1 MNRALKVSVAT
12 LIVLLFIITGVIAFA
27 QSNVT
32 GDLMKKDMN
41 QVVGNN
47 EVEDIRNNINY
58 WALIKT
64 IDVEY
69 FMSKVNDYIQ
79 NKPNATE
86 DEINNFLRK
95 EIENKYLSKGKN

>member
-12 LIVLLFIITGVIAFA
+12 LIVLLFIITGVIAFT

-32 GDLMKKDMN
+32 GDFMEKDMN

-58 WALIKT
+58 
-64 IDVEY
+64 
-69 FMSKVNDYIQ
+69 
-79 NKPNATE
+79 
-86 DEINNFLRK
+86 
-95 EIENKYLSKGKN
+95 